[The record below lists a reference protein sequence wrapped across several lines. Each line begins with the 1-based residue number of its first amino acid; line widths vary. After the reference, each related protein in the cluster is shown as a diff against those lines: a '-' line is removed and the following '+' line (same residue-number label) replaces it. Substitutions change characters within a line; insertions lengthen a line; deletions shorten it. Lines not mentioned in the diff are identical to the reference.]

1 MLAFQFLLIKAYVYA
16 KPHEVGAFQYSSV
29 LFAAIF
35 GIVLFHEAISLE
47 TIIGALMICGGGIV
61 SISGRSRS

>member
-1 MLAFQFLLIKAYVYA
+1 MPS
-16 KPHEVGAFQYSSV
+16 PHEVGAFQYSSV